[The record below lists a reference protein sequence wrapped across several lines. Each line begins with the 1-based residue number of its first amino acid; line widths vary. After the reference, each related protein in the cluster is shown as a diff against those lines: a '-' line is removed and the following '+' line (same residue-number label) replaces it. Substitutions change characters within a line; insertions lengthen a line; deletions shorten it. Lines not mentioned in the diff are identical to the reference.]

1 MSLLGEDLLFS
12 LVTCG
17 DYETVIKVM
26 GVLNNIL
33 TTKQHTDAVMALHG
47 DVIMQACAV
56 VIEMTSSSMK
66 LKSADPRGDG
76 SSVQTH
82 AMCVLNCVA
91 AGDIQNTVKKF
102 IVENDGIICKLV
114 QFL

>member
-1 MSLLGEDLLFS
+1 MFYHGFLL
-12 LVTCG
+12 
-17 DYETVIKVM
+17 
-26 GVLNNIL
+26 
-33 TTKQHTDAVMALHG
+33 QHTDAVMALHG

-56 VIEMTSSSMK
+56 VIEMTSSPIK
-66 LKSADPRGDG
+66 WTDDGG

-102 IVENDGIICKLV
+102 IIDNDNIISKLV
-114 QFL
+114 QFLTGDDVEVSVFNKITFISRQAEEDVYNVC